1 MRNTSYSVT
10 LRNEYVL
17 ERIKDIKGEHPFWG
31 YRRVWAYLRYIDGLI
46 VNKKRVYR
54 LMRENN
60 LTVKLNT
67 RLIAKRVSERPKPKP
82 VRPKQWW
89 GIDMTKVMT
98 ESGWVYVVI
107 VLDWYTKKIV
117 GHYSGRQARTAEWLE
132 ALEKGLNREFP
143 QGVRGYELKIMSD
156 NGSQPTSL
164 SFMKACSNLE
174 VQQVFTSYNNP
185 KGNADTERMIRTTKE
200 ELFWL
205 REWDSERELGIE
217 LDKWVEY
224 YNSSYLHSAHG
235 YRTPSQVEWEYYR
248 NHASHKNAA

>member
-1 MRNTSYSVT
+1 MRKPSYSIT
-10 LRNEYVL
+10 LRNQYVL
-17 ERIKDIKGEHPFWG
+17 KRIKDIKADHPFWG

-54 LMRENN
+54 LMREHN
-60 LTVKLNT
+60 LTVKPNT
-67 RLIAKRVSERPKPKP
+67 RLIAKRVSERPKPRAD
-82 VRPKQWW
+82 RPREWW
-89 GIDMTKVMT
+89 GIDMTKVLT
-98 ESGWVYVVI
+98 DSGWVYVVI

-117 GHYSGRQARTAEWLE
+117 GHYSGTRATSRDWLE
-132 ALEKGLNREFP
+132 AIEKGLNREFSG
-143 QGVRGYELKIMSD
+143 GVRGYGLKLMSD

-185 KGNADTERMIRTTKE
+185 KGNADTERMIRTMKE

-205 REWDSERELGIE
+205 REWKGEAELSKE

-224 YNSSYLHSAHG
+224 YNRSYLHSAHG
-235 YRTPSQVEWEYYR
+235 YRTPIQAQEDYYL
-248 NHASHKNAA
+248 NHTSHLNAA